1 MKKIVLISTLTAMTL
16 FAATDKDANPL
27 SPQNFRPLTEMEN
40 LNDNGVTNDLKIKKF
55 YLDIDKDEI
64 KEVQKK
70 DKDLKEVFDEF
81 DESIVNYKPFVKPI
95 STVDKITTHPYF
107 TTTILLPAGSEISSV
122 DMSIEPIT
130 LKYEQNTILLRVKND
145 FRIANLTAIY
155 SLDKKNYVANFLIER
170 YDRVNTD
177 EKLNLVLDYK
187 NTKRLDDLEVVQIYR
202 DTYHKDPTD
211 KYNYIE
217 INGIFYRIIRED
229 RRIASEDGYIFI
241 RNKPYRIDVGNA
253 L

>member
-1 MKKIVLISTLTAMTL
+1 MRKIILVSALTAMTL
-16 FAATDKDANPL
+16 FAANDKDGNPL
-27 SPQNFRPLTEMEN
+27 SPQNFRPLNEMEN

-55 YLDIDKDEI
+55 YLDIDKDEV
-64 KEVQKK
+64 KEVQKR
-70 DKDLKEVFDEF
+70 DKDLKEIFDEF

-107 TTTILLPAGSEISSV
+107 TTTILLPAGSVISSI

-170 YDRVNTD
+170 YDRANTD

-187 NTKRLDDLEVVQIYR
+187 NIKRLDDFEVVQIYR

-217 INGIFYRIIRED
+217 IDGIFYRIIRED

-241 RNKPYRIDVGNA
+241 QNKPYRIDVGNA

>member
-1 MKKIVLISTLTAMTL
+1 MRKIILVSALAAMTL
-16 FAATDKDANPL
+16 FAANDKDANPL
-27 SPQNFRPLTEMEN
+27 SPQNFRPLNEMEN

-55 YLDIDKDEI
+55 YLDIDKDEV
-64 KEVQKK
+64 KEVQKR
-70 DKDLKEVFDEF
+70 DKDLKEIFDEF

-107 TTTILLPAGSEISSV
+107 TTTILLPAGSVISSI

-170 YDRVNTD
+170 YDRANTD

-187 NTKRLDDLEVVQIYR
+187 NIKRLDDFEVVQIYR

-217 INGIFYRIIRED
+217 IDGIFYRIIRED

-241 RNKPYRIDVGNA
+241 QNKPYRIDVGNA

>member
-1 MKKIVLISTLTAMTL
+1 M
-16 FAATDKDANPL
+16 
-27 SPQNFRPLTEMEN
+27 
-40 LNDNGVTNDLKIKKF
+40 
-55 YLDIDKDEI
+55 
-64 KEVQKK
+64 
-70 DKDLKEVFDEF
+70 
-81 DESIVNYKPFVKPI
+81 
-95 STVDKITTHPYF
+95 
-107 TTTILLPAGSEISSV
+107 
-122 DMSIEPIT
+122 
-130 LKYEQNTILLRVKND
+130 
-145 FRIANLTAIY
+145 
-155 SLDKKNYVANFLIER
+155 
-170 YDRVNTD
+170 
-177 EKLNLVLDYK
+177 LDYK

>member
-1 MKKIVLISTLTAMTL
+1 MKKIILVSALAAMTL
-16 FAATDKDANPL
+16 FAANDKDANPL
-27 SPQNFRPLTEMEN
+27 SPQNFRPLNEMEN

-55 YLDIDKDEI
+55 YLDIDKDEV
-64 KEVQKK
+64 KEVQKR
-70 DKDLKEVFDEF
+70 DKDLKEIFDEF

-107 TTTILLPAGSEISSV
+107 TTTILLPAGSVISSI

-170 YDRVNTD
+170 YDRANTD

-187 NTKRLDDLEVVQIYR
+187 NIKRLDDFEVVQIYR

-217 INGIFYRIIRED
+217 IDGIFYRIIRED

-241 RNKPYRIDVGNA
+241 QNKPYRIDVGNA

>member
-1 MKKIVLISTLTAMTL
+1 MRKIILVSALAAMTL
-16 FAATDKDANPL
+16 FAANDKDGNPL
-27 SPQNFRPLTEMEN
+27 SPQNFRPLNEMEN

-55 YLDIDKDEI
+55 YLDIDKDEV
-64 KEVQKK
+64 KEVQKR
-70 DKDLKEVFDEF
+70 DKDLKEIFDEF

-107 TTTILLPAGSEISSV
+107 TTTILLPAGSVISSI

-170 YDRVNTD
+170 YDRANTD

-187 NTKRLDDLEVVQIYR
+187 NIKRLDDFEVVQIYR

-217 INGIFYRIIRED
+217 IDGIFYRIIRED

-241 RNKPYRIDVGNA
+241 QNKPYRIDVGNA

>member
-1 MKKIVLISTLTAMTL
+1 MRKIVLVSALAAMTL
-16 FAATDKDANPL
+16 FAANDKDANPL
-27 SPQNFRPLTEMEN
+27 SPQNFRPLNEMEN

-55 YLDIDKDEI
+55 YLDIDKDEV
-64 KEVQKK
+64 KEVQKR
-70 DKDLKEVFDEF
+70 DKDLKEIFDEF

-107 TTTILLPAGSEISSV
+107 TTTILLPAGSVISSV

-130 LKYEQNTILLRVKND
+130 LKYEQNTILLRVKSD

-170 YDRVNTD
+170 YDRANTD

-187 NTKRLDDLEVVQIYR
+187 NIKRLDDFEVVQIYR
-202 DTYHKDPTD
+202 DTYHKDPTE

-217 INGIFYRIIRED
+217 IDGIFYRIIRED

-241 RNKPYRIDVGNA
+241 QNKPYRIDVGNA

>member
-1 MKKIVLISTLTAMTL
+1 M
-16 FAATDKDANPL
+16 
-27 SPQNFRPLTEMEN
+27 
-40 LNDNGVTNDLKIKKF
+40 
-55 YLDIDKDEI
+55 
-64 KEVQKK
+64 
-70 DKDLKEVFDEF
+70 
-81 DESIVNYKPFVKPI
+81 
-95 STVDKITTHPYF
+95 
-107 TTTILLPAGSEISSV
+107 PAGSEISSV
-122 DMSIEPIT
+122 DISIEPIT

-170 YDRVNTD
+170 YDRANTD

-217 INGIFYRIIRED
+217 INGIFSRIIRED